1 MPDGH
6 GLVARQVGL
15 DLRGQE
21 AIDLCTTDDEKC
33 PAGLGDL
40 PLLLWNLAANA
51 AAEIWVSWLFMATKK

>member
-21 AIDLCTTDDEKC
+21 AIDLYTTDYEKY

-51 AAEIWVSWLFMATKK
+51 AAEIWVSWLFMSAKK